1 VWIFWCNI
9 TDEGLLNYVIGDNM
23 KNYEVTLIATVQR
36 VVRITASD
44 GNEAMDIAADQITSS
59 DLDIEG
65 WEIIDIG
72 VDDAEECHE
81 ED

>member
-1 VWIFWCNI
+1 
-9 TDEGLLNYVIGDNM
+9 M

-36 VVRITASD
+36 VVKIQADD

-65 WEIIDIG
+65 WEILDIG
-72 VDDAEECHE
+72 VDDAEQCHE

>member
-1 VWIFWCNI
+1 VRIFWCNI

-36 VVRITASD
+36 VVKIQADD
-44 GNEAMDIAADQITSS
+44 GDEAMDIAADQITSS

>member
-1 VWIFWCNI
+1 V
-9 TDEGLLNYVIGDNM
+9 LNYVNGDVM
-23 KNYEVTLIATVQR
+23 KNYNVTLIATVQK
-36 VVRITASD
+36 VIQITASD

-59 DLDIEG
+59 DIDLGD
-65 WEIIDIG
+65 WEVLDIG

>member
-1 VWIFWCNI
+1 
-9 TDEGLLNYVIGDNM
+9 M
-23 KNYEVTLIATVQR
+23 KNYEITLIATVQR
-36 VVRITASD
+36 VVKITAND
-44 GNEAMDIAADQITSS
+44 GNEAMDIAADLITSS

>member
-1 VWIFWCNI
+1 
-9 TDEGLLNYVIGDNM
+9 M

-36 VVRITASD
+36 VVKIQAND

-65 WEIIDIG
+65 WEILDIG
-72 VDDAEECHE
+72 VDDAEQCHE

>member
-1 VWIFWCNI
+1 
-9 TDEGLLNYVIGDNM
+9 M

-36 VVRITASD
+36 VVKIQADD
-44 GNEAMDIAADQITSS
+44 GNEAMDIATDQITSS

>member
-1 VWIFWCNI
+1 
-9 TDEGLLNYVIGDNM
+9 M

-36 VVRITASD
+36 VVKIQAND

-59 DLDIEG
+59 DLYIEG
-65 WEIIDIG
+65 WEILDIG
-72 VDDAEECHE
+72 VDDAEQCHE

>member
-1 VWIFWCNI
+1 
-9 TDEGLLNYVIGDNM
+9 M

-36 VVRITASD
+36 VVKIQADD

-59 DLDIEG
+59 ELDIEG
-65 WEIIDIG
+65 WEILDIG

>member
-1 VWIFWCNI
+1 
-9 TDEGLLNYVIGDNM
+9 M

-36 VVRITASD
+36 VVKIQAND

-65 WEIIDIG
+65 WEILDIG
-72 VDDAEECHE
+72 VDDAEQCHE
-81 ED
+81 EDQPTACNQTTKDVQP

>member
-1 VWIFWCNI
+1 
-9 TDEGLLNYVIGDNM
+9 M

-36 VVRITASD
+36 VVKIQADD

>member
-1 VWIFWCNI
+1 
-9 TDEGLLNYVIGDNM
+9 M

-36 VVRITASD
+36 VVKIQADD

-59 DLDIEG
+59 ELDIEG
-65 WEIIDIG
+65 WEILDIG
-72 VDDAEECHE
+72 VDDAEQCHE

>member
-1 VWIFWCNI
+1 
-9 TDEGLLNYVIGDNM
+9 M

-36 VVRITASD
+36 VVRITAGD
-44 GNEAMDIAADQITSS
+44 GNEAMDIATDHITSS

>member
-1 VWIFWCNI
+1 
-9 TDEGLLNYVIGDNM
+9 M

-36 VVRITASD
+36 VVKIQADD
-44 GNEAMDIAADQITSS
+44 GDEAMDIAADQITSS

>member
-1 VWIFWCNI
+1 
-9 TDEGLLNYVIGDNM
+9 M
-23 KNYEVTLIATVQR
+23 KNYNVTLIATVQK
-36 VVRITASD
+36 VIQITASD

-59 DLDIEG
+59 DIDLGD
-65 WEIIDIG
+65 WEVLDIG

>member
-1 VWIFWCNI
+1 
-9 TDEGLLNYVIGDNM
+9 M
-23 KNYEVTLIATVQR
+23 KNYEVTLIATAQR
-36 VVRITASD
+36 VVKITAND
-44 GNEAMDIAADQITSS
+44 GNEAMDIAADLITSS

>member
-1 VWIFWCNI
+1 
-9 TDEGLLNYVIGDNM
+9 
-23 KNYEVTLIATVQR
+23 
-36 VVRITASD
+36 
-44 GNEAMDIAADQITSS
+44 MDIAADQITSS